1 MSSLLSEQLSTFSEN
16 DYAVRAVR
24 GLLGVLPFVPDWR
37 HPGSLS
43 QAAARL
49 DPALAERVAARADE
63 LSRDAAVQA
72 AFNSFE
78 LLDKGDK
85 GIAIFSGL
93 KAGYQGLK
101 GQEGALEVDPQQA
114 ADAGLKAAGIAYA
127 AWKLFPGTT
136 QEKAQTLLA
145 SESGRGL
152 LAFYVAVDVVL
163 PFADN
168 VAAGG
173 VSGMTGIIE
182 KYSAENA
189 ARLAPIAGQEVAEAA
204 GMLAALSGT
213 LSGLVGQAASFA
225 QPLSAWAQEKL
236 PGMLGTA
243 DKITGVVATAVD
255 TLATYRYLGAALIA
269 EVLLQ
274 RALVEVRAEVVEE
287 KAAEARRIAEEEA
300 RRQAEEA
307 ERRRKEEEAE
317 ATRRRKEEE
326 AEAARKKL
334 AEEEAERQRKAEA
347 ERREKLEEEAR
358 QRVEEEQRRREG
370 SKQREDYSL
379 DEPEAAATL
388 SNSPIKYSR
397 SADVAPQEEAPPAR
411 KGCMGCMGLILGI
424 VLLGSATAA
433 WAAW

>member
-1 MSSLLSEQLSTFSEN
+1 MSSLLSEQLSSFSET

-37 HPGSLS
+37 HPGALQ

-145 SESGRGL
+145 SEAGRGL

-168 VAAGG
+168 IAAGG

-189 ARLAPIAGQEVAEAA
+189 ARLAPIAGQEVVEAA

-213 LSGLVGQAASFA
+213 LSGLVGQAATFA

-243 DKITGVVATAVD
+243 DKLTGVVATAVD

-317 ATRRRKEEE
+317 S
-326 AEAARKKL
+326 ARKKL
-334 AEEEAERQRKAEA
+334 AEEEAERQRQAEA
-347 ERREKLEEEAR
+347 ERREKVEAEAR
-358 QRVEEEQRRREG
+358 QRIEEEQRRREA

-379 DEPEAAATL
+379 EEPEAAATL
-388 SNSPIKYSR
+388 GNSPIKYSR
-397 SADVAPQEEAPPAR
+397 SSDVAPREEAPPAR
-411 KGCMGCMGLILGI
+411 KGCMGCMGLVLGL
-424 VLLGSATAA
+424 VLLGTATAA

>member
-1 MSSLLSEQLSTFSEN
+1 MSSLLSEQLSSFSES

-49 DPALAERVAARADE
+49 DPALAERVAARADA
-63 LSRDAAVQA
+63 LSREPAVQA
-72 AFNSFE
+72 ALNSFE

-127 AWKLFPGTT
+127 TWKLFPGTT
-136 QEKAQTLLA
+136 QEKAQALLA
-145 SESGRGL
+145 SESGRSL

-173 VSGMTGIIE
+173 VAGMTGIIE

-213 LSGLVGQAASFA
+213 LSGLVGQAATFA

-255 TLATYRYLGAALIA
+255 TLATYRYLGAALVA

-274 RALVEVRAEVVEE
+274 RALVEVRAEV
-287 KAAEARRIAEEEA
+287 AELSIDAHPSITGEAPASARGASATGAVGGRSIGA
-300 RRQAEEA
+300 R
-307 ERRRKEEEAE
+307 
-317 ATRRRKEEE
+317 
-326 AEAARKKL
+326 EAAREV
-334 AEEEAERQRKAEA
+334 AH
-347 ERREKLEEEAR
+347 
-358 QRVEEEQRRREG
+358 G
-370 SKQREDYSL
+370 
-379 DEPEAAATL
+379 PPAAAT
-388 SNSPIKYSR
+388 SGAPVHRCAVSACGTGPRGIVQRKGRGAARVHR
-397 SADVAPQEEAPPAR
+397 SALTAVA
-411 KGCMGCMGLILGI
+411 
-424 VLLGSATAA
+424 SAAA
-433 WAAW
+433 

>member
-1 MSSLLSEQLSTFSEN
+1 MSSLLSEQLSSFSET

-37 HPGSLS
+37 HPGSLP

-49 DPALAERVAARADE
+49 DPALAERVAARADA
-63 LSRDAAVQA
+63 LSREPAVQA
-72 AFNSFE
+72 ALNSFE

-127 AWKLFPGTT
+127 TWKLFPGTT
-136 QEKAQTLLA
+136 QEKAQALLA
-145 SESGRGL
+145 SESGRSL

-173 VSGMTGIIE
+173 VAGMTGIIE

-213 LSGLVGQAASFA
+213 ISGLVGQAATFA

-255 TLATYRYLGAALIA
+255 TLATYRYLGAALVA

-274 RALVEVRAEVVEE
+274 RALVEVRAEVAEE
-287 KAAEARRIAEEEA
+287 QAAEARRLAEEEA

-307 ERRRKEEEAE
+307 ERRRKED
-317 ATRRRKEEE
+317 E

-334 AEEEAERQRKAEA
+334 AEEEAERQRQAEA
-347 ERREKLEEEAR
+347 ERRKKVEEEAR
-358 QRVEEEQRRREG
+358 QRVEEEQRRREA
-370 SKQREDYSL
+370 SKQREDYTL

-397 SADVAPQEEAPPAR
+397 STDAAPREEAAPAR
-411 KGCMGCMGLILGI
+411 KGCMGCMGLVLGLL
-424 VLLGSATAA
+424 LLGTATVA
-433 WAAW
+433 WAAL